1 MLLEEL
7 RFRRNEILELASRYR
22 AENVRIFGSVARGEE
37 GPGSDVDVLVSL
49 PRGYDLFAQRIP
61 LMLELEDLV
70 GRKIEL
76 VPEHELNAHMK
87 AAILTKAVHI

>member
-7 RFRRNEILELASRYR
+7 RFRRNEILELASRYG

-87 AAILTKAVHI
+87 AAILTEAVHI

>member
-7 RFRRNEILELASRYR
+7 RFRRNEILES
-22 AENVRIFGSVARGEE
+22 ARGEE

-87 AAILTKAVHI
+87 TAILSEAVHI